1 MEAQRIIITGGAT
14 RIGAAIAE
22 KLSGPNKQILI
33 QYNKS
38 KSKAENLRK
47 KLQSFGSK
55 KSQILIVGLA
65 PGLKG
70 ANRTGRP
77 FTGDYAG
84 DVLYPLLLK
93 NNLASGKFDK
103 NGSDNLVL
111 KNCRITNSVRCVPPK
126 NKPTNE
132 EINICNAF
140 LTSEI
145 NNLRDLKII
154 LTLGRIAHIAV
165 LKSLKLKNSKY
176 TFGHDKVHKVENYI
190 IINSYHCS
198 KYNIFTPLYTHLYIF
213 F

>member
-1 MEAQRIIITGGAT
+1 MKYIKPKTNCSLCNRLYSFRNNNIL
-14 RIGAAIAE
+14 
-22 KLSGPNKQILI
+22 KYPKWFNKPV
-33 QYNKS
+33 
-38 KSKAENLRK
+38 
-47 KLQSFGSK
+47 QSFGSK

-198 KYNIFTPLYTHLYIF
+198 KYNIFTKRLSINNFNKIIKKTKDYI
-213 F
+213 